1 MKKTIKDLLAMIEKA
16 KKRKCKLGVCF
27 KGVPGLQ
34 GIETV
39 VNDCKD
45 LDLKA
50 KYYQKNY
57 SENLVNVEY
66 PEVKIVNVMLVED
79 DCEVQKCQ
87 YKKANT
93 L

>member
-1 MKKTIKDLLAMIEKA
+1 M
-16 KKRKCKLGVCF
+16 
-27 KGVPGLQ
+27 Q

-45 LDLKA
+45 LDFKA

-66 PEVKIVNVMLVED
+66 PEVKIVNVMLIED
-79 DCEVQKCQ
+79 DCEVQKC
-87 YKKANT
+87 
-93 L
+93 

>member
-45 LDLKA
+45 LDFKA
-50 KYYQKNY
+50 TYYQKNY
-57 SENLVNVEY
+57 SENLVNFEY
-66 PEVKIVNVMLVED
+66 PEVKIVNVMLIED
-79 DCEVQKCQ
+79 DCEVQKC
-87 YKKANT
+87 
-93 L
+93 